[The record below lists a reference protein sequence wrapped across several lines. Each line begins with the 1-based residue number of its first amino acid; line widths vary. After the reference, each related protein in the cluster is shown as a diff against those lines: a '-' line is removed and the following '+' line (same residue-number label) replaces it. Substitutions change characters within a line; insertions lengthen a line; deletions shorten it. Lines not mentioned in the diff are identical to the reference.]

1 MAIASVIPAE
11 TLSAYS
17 ETNFIVY
24 AEQVFILRV
33 GEYCPVLINLYK
45 AHKIETCL
53 FITAH
58 NPYGQ
63 ALNESVNLKRNIDLA
78 TELEDKALK
87 YYPAEGKHPTGD
99 WPGEASY
106 LVLGLS
112 IEESCELGKK
122 YEQNAIIWCDS
133 DCVPQL
139 VLLR

>member
-63 ALNESVNLKRNIDLA
+63 ALNESVNLKRRADSRRQLR
-78 TELEDKALK
+78 
-87 YYPAEGKHPTGD
+87 
-99 WPGEASY
+99 
-106 LVLGLS
+106 
-112 IEESCELGKK
+112 
-122 YEQNAIIWCDS
+122 EQ
-133 DCVPQL
+133 Q
-139 VLLR
+139 